1 MINLQNVRT
10 TTVSTFT
17 ARLGDFQ
24 AFGLVRLQRV
34 ATSRTTGVPTLGFVD
49 TALGLLALLLSLVA
63 LSVAVAGRR
72 GGRGGRSRADASGL
86 PEDPRALRQEV
97 AALKAEN
104 AQAMRHVA
112 VVRYDA
118 FTDTGGQLSWSMAL
132 LDDSGSGV
140 VLTSIQGRNDSRSYA
155 KNVAGWTSET
165 QLSPEEE
172 DAISNARP

>member
-1 MINLQNVRT
+1 M
-10 TTVSTFT
+10 
-17 ARLGDFQ
+17 
-24 AFGLVRLQRV
+24 
-34 ATSRTTGVPTLGFVD
+34 D
-49 TALGLLALLLSLVA
+49 TALGLLALALSLLA
-63 LSVAVAGRR
+63 LGVAVSGRR
-72 GGRGGRSRADASGL
+72 TSRRGRSRADATGL

-140 VLTSIQGRNDSRSYA
+140 VLTSIQGRNESRTYA
-155 KNVAGWTSET
+155 KNVAAWASET

-172 DAISNARP
+172 DAISHARP

>member
-1 MINLQNVRT
+1 M
-10 TTVSTFT
+10 
-17 ARLGDFQ
+17 
-24 AFGLVRLQRV
+24 
-34 ATSRTTGVPTLGFVD
+34 D
-49 TALGLLALLLSLVA
+49 TALAVIALLVSLAALGVA
-63 LSVAVAGRR
+63 IAGRR
-72 GGRGGRSRADASGL
+72 TSGRSRSRADASSL

-97 AALKAEN
+97 AALKAES
-104 AQAMRHVA
+104 AQSMRHVA

-155 KNVAGWTSET
+155 KNVAAWASET

-172 DAISNARP
+172 DAISHARP

>member
-1 MINLQNVRT
+1 MD
-10 TTVSTFT
+10 TVL
-17 ARLGDFQ
+17 A
-24 AFGLVRLQRV
+24 
-34 ATSRTTGVPTLGFVD
+34 
-49 TALGLLALLLSLVA
+49 LLALLVA
-63 LSVAVAGRR
+63 LAALGVAIAGHRR
-72 GGRGGRSRADASGL
+72 SGRGSVSADDSRL

-118 FTDTGGQLSWSMAL
+118 FTDTGGQLSWTMAL

-155 KNVAGWTSET
+155 KNVADWSSET

-172 DAISNARP
+172 DAISHARP

>member
-1 MINLQNVRT
+1 M
-10 TTVSTFT
+10 
-17 ARLGDFQ
+17 
-24 AFGLVRLQRV
+24 
-34 ATSRTTGVPTLGFVD
+34 D
-49 TALGLLALLLSLVA
+49 TALAVVAVLLSLAA
-63 LSVAVAGRR
+63 LGVSVASRR
-72 GGRGGRSRADASGL
+72 GKRRREFRADAADL
-86 PEDPRALRQEV
+86 PTDPRALRQEV
-97 AALKAEN
+97 AALKAEA

-118 FTDTGGQLSWSMAL
+118 FADTGGQLSWSMAL

-140 VLTSIQGRNDSRSYA
+140 VLTAIQGRNDSRSYA

>member
-1 MINLQNVRT
+1 
-10 TTVSTFT
+10 
-17 ARLGDFQ
+17 
-24 AFGLVRLQRV
+24 
-34 ATSRTTGVPTLGFVD
+34 VD
-49 TALGLLALLLSLVA
+49 TALAVLALLLSLAALGVA
-63 LSVAVAGRR
+63 LAGRR
-72 GGRGGRSRADASGL
+72 RPGRGRSRADASGL

-155 KNVAGWTSET
+155 KNVTGWASET

-172 DAISNARP
+172 DAISHARP

>member
-1 MINLQNVRT
+1 MD
-10 TTVSTFT
+10 TF
-17 ARLGDFQ
+17 LGI
-24 AFGLVRLQRV
+24 
-34 ATSRTTGVPTLGFVD
+34 
-49 TALGLLALLLSLVA
+49 LALVVALVA
-63 LSVAVAGRR
+63 LAIAVAGRR
-72 GGRGGRSRADASGL
+72 TNTRARGKVDATGL

-97 AALKAEN
+97 AALKAES
-104 AQAMRHVA
+104 AQALRNVA

-118 FTDTGGQLSWSMAL
+118 FTDTGGQLSWSLAL

-140 VLTSIQGRNDSRSYA
+140 VLTSIQGRNESRTYA

>member
-1 MINLQNVRT
+1 MQ
-10 TTVSTFT
+10 TFL
-17 ARLGDFQ
+17 AVL
-24 AFGLVRLQRV
+24 ALVVALAALVV
-34 ATSRTTGVPTLGFVD
+34 ATRGRRTTGRR
-49 TALGLLALLLSLVA
+49 
-63 LSVAVAGRR
+63 AG
-72 GGRGGRSRADASGL
+72 ADASDL

-140 VLTSIQGRNDSRSYA
+140 VLTSIQGRNESRTYA
-155 KNVAGWTSET
+155 KNVASWASET

-172 DAISNARP
+172 HAISHARP

>member
-1 MINLQNVRT
+1 MDI
-10 TTVSTFT
+10 
-17 ARLGDFQ
+17 
-24 AFGLVRLQRV
+24 
-34 ATSRTTGVPTLGFVD
+34 
-49 TALGLLALLLSLVA
+49 ALGLLALVISVVA
-63 LSVAVAGRR
+63 LGVALAGRR
-72 GGRGGRSRADASGL
+72 AGGRGRSRADATGL

-97 AALKAEN
+97 AALKAET

-155 KNVAGWTSET
+155 KNVAEWSSDT

-172 DAISNARP
+172 DAISHARR